1 MRTVQKG
8 FSLIELLL
16 AGAIFSV
23 SAWGMAEVL
32 MSALTTDR
40 LSEETAI
47 ASLYAEEG
55 IEAVRSI
62 RAGSFDALVETGSSG
77 VAVSGDH
84 WEFAGSEDTYG
95 KYRRVIGVAEVRR
108 DASGNIVESGG
119 DADPDTRKVTAT
131 VTWNVTSS
139 REDSV
144 VLETYLTRWK

>member
-1 MRTVQKG
+1 MQRG

-16 AGAIFSV
+16 AGALFSV

-32 MSALTTDR
+32 VSALAADR

-62 RAGSFDALVETGSSG
+62 RAGSFDALAETASSG
-77 VAVSGDH
+77 VAVSGGS
-84 WEFAGSEDTYG
+84 WGFAGSEDTYG
-95 KYRRVIGVAEVRR
+95 KYRRIITVAEVRR
-108 DASGNIVESGG
+108 DGAGNIVESGG
-119 DADPDTRKVTAT
+119 DADPDMRKVTAT
-131 VTWNVTSS
+131 VIWNVTPS

-144 VLETYLTRWK
+144 AIETYLTRFR